1 MDHFSKP
8 EDELAVAQRQGR
20 LQRNFQGYSTRPE
33 SDLLGFGVS
42 AIGRVGPIYYQ
53 NLKGLDEYYRTL
65 DDGRVPVWRGVEL
78 TPDDLLRR
86 AVIQALTCHFRVSI
100 ESMEISYLVDFRRY
114 FGVELEMLKPFADD
128 GLVELG
134 PDWITVTPKG
144 RLLVRAV
151 CMVFDRYLRASRE
164 RAGYSKVI

>member
-1 MDHFSKP
+1 
-8 EDELAVAQRQGR
+8 
-20 LQRNFQGYSTRPE
+20 
-33 SDLLGFGVS
+33 
-42 AIGRVGPIYYQ
+42 
-53 NLKGLDEYYRTL
+53 
-65 DDGRVPVWRGVEL
+65 
-78 TPDDLLRR
+78 
-86 AVIQALTCHFRVSI
+86 
-100 ESMEISYLVDFRRY
+100 
-114 FGVELEMLKPFADD
+114 MLKPFADD